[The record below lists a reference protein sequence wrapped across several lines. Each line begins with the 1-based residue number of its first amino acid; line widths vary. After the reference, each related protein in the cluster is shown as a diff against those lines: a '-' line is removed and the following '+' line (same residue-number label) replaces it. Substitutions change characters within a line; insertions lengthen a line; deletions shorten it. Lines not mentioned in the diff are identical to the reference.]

1 MITALRRRARAARTR
16 SPQRV
21 EHHKVESRRTETWF
35 SITKK
40 YGSVFAGTELFDWL
54 QERDINTVTLVGYM
68 TNNCVIASAAAAAD
82 QGLSAEVLSDATGAI
97 NIANDAGHAD
107 AQSVHTT
114 IMTLLHSNFAA
125 VSSTAKWTEAVLAGA
140 PLPKSDLVTSA
151 TTGTQRASHA

>member
-1 MITALRRRARAARTR
+1 VITALRRRARAARTR

-35 SITKK
+35 SI
-40 YGSVFAGTELFDWL
+40 
-54 QERDINTVTLVGYM
+54 M

-125 VSSTAKWTEAVLAGA
+125 VSSTAKWTEAVLVGA